1 MAGSWTSVQIAT
13 LVVEALTPLTV
24 AGLGFY
30 VARASRRIEQ
40 IQWANQTVVTRRLE
54 IFGQLAPGLNQ
65 LLCFAT
71 FVGGWKEIQPRQA
84 IAVKRQLDQT
94 MYANRVLFS
103 EQLFTAY
110 HAFMTTVFAMYAAT
124 GADALLRAPVESK
137 WGDRR
142 NLPWWDDSMAGLFA
156 TTAASLDHIQAA
168 YDQLA
173 ERFRADLYVTRQA
186 QPILAAPPHG
196 TISDNSTPF
205 TRPASSE
212 PRSN

>member
-1 MAGSWTSVQIAT
+1 MADSWSSVQIVT
-13 LVVEALTPLTV
+13 VVVDALTPLTV

-40 IQWANQTVVTRRLE
+40 VQWANQTVVTRRLD

-71 FVGGWKEIQPRQA
+71 FVGGWKEIQPSQA
-84 IAVKRQLDQT
+84 IALKRQLDET

-103 EQLFTAY
+103 EQLFAAY
-110 HAFMTTVFAMYAAT
+110 HHFMATLFAMYAT
-124 GADALLRAPVESK
+124 VGADAQLRAPIDSK

-142 NLPWWDDSMAGLFA
+142 NMPWWDESMTGLFNSN
-156 TTAASLDHIQAA
+156 AASLDEIQAA

-173 ERFRADLYVTRQA
+173 ERFRADLYVTRQTEPLLTT
-186 QPILAAPPHG
+186 QP
-196 TISDNSTPF
+196 
-205 TRPASSE
+205 
-212 PRSN
+212 